1 MADANNNTA
10 DKMPAAANKTFFVL
24 LADDSSEDRLLFKVS
39 LWHTTRLRLVAEAE
53 DGREAM
59 DYFEGR
65 GRFAEREKFPLPD
78 LLLLDLN
85 MPRVD
90 GFEVLTW
97 LQTRAFTHLTV
108 VLTDS
113 MRPEDIK
120 RALDLGADLF
130 QMKPRR
136 ERDRQAMVLALEEL
150 LVKSHAETPAIV

>member
-1 MADANNNTA
+1 
-10 DKMPAAANKTFFVL
+10 MPAAPDKTFSML
-24 LADDSSEDRLLFKVS
+24 LVDDSTEDRLLFKNS
-39 LWHTTRLRLVAEAE
+39 LWQTSRLRLVAEAG
-53 DGREAM
+53 DGREAL

-65 GRFAEREKFPLPD
+65 GRFADRDKFPLPD

-97 LQTRAFTHLTV
+97 LQRRAFNHFTV

-136 ERDRQAMVLALEEL
+136 ERDRQAMALALEEL
-150 LVKSHAETPAIV
+150 LMKSHAETPAIV